1 MITCGN
7 YLVSAAVLAFVVLAT
22 DSFVPLAWPWGAV
35 EWSIAGMAVINAVG
49 YGLFIYL
56 ITYAGAV
63 FATQVA
69 YLVTISGV
77 AWSIV
82 IFDEHHS
89 IWVWLSLA
97 CILTGLTLIR
107 PRKRKQATA

>member
-1 MITCGN
+1 MLARLSEIKAAGSPNRSDLSLYPTFVWIRCVCCGMIKPSPCR
-7 YLVSAAVLAFVVLAT
+7 
-22 DSFVPLAWPWGAV
+22 
-35 EWSIAGMAVINAVG
+35 

-69 YLVTISGV
+69 YLVAISGV
-77 AWSIV
+77 AWGII
-82 IFDEHHS
+82 IFDEQHS
-89 IWVWLSLA
+89 VWVWLSLA

-107 PRKRKQATA
+107 PRRRKKAAD

>member
-1 MITCGN
+1 M
-7 YLVSAAVLAFVVLAT
+7 
-22 DSFVPLAWPWGAV
+22 
-35 EWSIAGMAVINAVG
+35 
-49 YGLFIYL
+49 FIYL

-69 YLVTISGV
+69 YLVAISGV
-77 AWSIV
+77 AWGII

-97 CILTGLTLIR
+97 SILTGLILIR
-107 PRKRKQATA
+107 PRKHKQATE